1 MDDLVQQNFRKC
13 RDKPG
18 WRQSLAQECLLRA
31 CCVSVG
37 TRGST
42 RNRARLCGGG
52 SMSSTPSSAD
62 NDNIAAQWGWSLHLD
77 WIRGVSQELCG
88 EAGLDHRST
97 AVQGAQRRGVPS
109 PVPREGPFGK
119 PDGGGQGLGGAHG
132 GPARWRGGTDVGHRW
147 GPRGPAGGPT
157 LPSDPQCSPRC
168 PELGAWATVSSTS
181 QERTANLHL

>member
-52 SMSSTPSSAD
+52 SMLSTPSSAD
-62 NDNIAAQWGWSLHLD
+62 NDNIAAQWGWRQP
-77 WIRGVSQELCG
+77 WRPQYRGR
-88 EAGLDHRST
+88 HR
-97 AVQGAQRRGVPS
+97 GPQRRGRGQTGRAAGRRVSAVPFS
-109 PVPREGPFGK
+109 LAEDAREWPWGPGPGPAPVPVAPALPLCTRPRPCPVPAALVPFCVFLVPGSGWLCGAC
-119 PDGGGQGLGGAHG
+119 DGLCDTWGMS
-132 GPARWRGGTDVGHRW
+132 GTF
-147 GPRGPAGGPT
+147 
-157 LPSDPQCSPRC
+157 Q
-168 PELGAWATVSSTS
+168 
-181 QERTANLHL
+181 